1 MLSTLKEIF
10 ERDLNKV
17 KKEIDL
23 YEKEELIWL
32 VRSEVN
38 NSAGNLVLHLCG
50 NLKHFIGAVLGN
62 TGFKRDREA
71 EFSTKNVSRESL
83 HKQIDETHK
92 VVLETLDNMN
102 ELELEATYPINV
114 LREDMSTEFFLTH
127 LATHLSYHL
136 GQLTYHRRLIS

>member
-23 YEKEELIWL
+23 YEKEKLIWL

-50 NLKHFIGAVLGN
+50 NLKHFIGAILGN

>member
-23 YEKEELIWL
+23 YDNEELLW
-32 VRSEVN
+32 VVQSEVN
-38 NSAGNLVLHLCG
+38 NSGGNLVLHICG
-50 NLKHFIGAVLGN
+50 NLKHFIGATLGN
-62 TGFKRDREA
+62 TGFKRDRDA
-71 EFSTKNVSRESL
+71 EFSNKNVPLEQL
-83 HKQIDETHK
+83 HHQVDTTIK
-92 VVLETLDNMN
+92 VILETLDNMN

-114 LREDMSTEFFLTH
+114 LREDMTTEFFLTH

-136 GQLTYHRRLIS
+136 GQLTYHRLLIS

>member
-10 ERDLNKV
+10 ERDLNKI

-102 ELELEATYPINV
+102 ELELEVTYPINV

>member
-50 NLKHFIGAVLGN
+50 NLKHFIGAILGN
-62 TGFKRDREA
+62 TGFKRDREV
-71 EFSTKNVSRESL
+71 EFSAKNVSRESL